1 MQINKSNGHNPWGNM
16 GGGQKGHSQPSGDSF
31 EDWLDQKVKGAG
43 KYYKSRFPGSF
54 KSGRGLILAGVAIIV
69 VWLLT
74 GFYRVEQGS
83 LGIELIFGKQWGALS
98 QPGLNYNLP
107 SPVGDVIV
115 TNVDVSRKTEVGY
128 QELGRG
134 STSNRRNIPEESL
147 MLTSDQN
154 IVDIEFVVFWKIKDP
169 IAYIFNIRD
178 PIGNVKTASESSM
191 REVVGQTRFDSI
203 VTEEKT
209 LVSIKVQK
217 VLQDFLDTL
226 NMGILI
232 EKVDFQKT
240 EPPEQVID
248 AFNDVQ
254 RARQDLDRLINE
266 AEAYSN
272 KILPKARGESE
283 ALVREAEGYRESLIK
298 QAEGEALRYSQIYA
312 SYLVSPTVTRKRMYL
327 EAISEILSKSKRIIV
342 DIDKGSGILPLLPLD
357 GLSNSKKLGN

>member
-1 MQINKSNGHNPWGNM
+1 MQVNKSNGHNPWGNM
-16 GGGQKGHSQPSGDSF
+16 GEGQKRRSQSSSGDSF
-31 EDWLDQKVKGAG
+31 EDWLDEKIKGAG
-43 KYYKSRFPGSF
+43 KYYKSKLPGSF
-54 KSGRGLILAGVAIIV
+54 KSGRGLLLAGVAIAI

-83 LGIELIFGKQWGALS
+83 LGIELIFGKQWGALA
-98 QPGLNYNLP
+98 QPGLNYNIP
-107 SPVGDVIV
+107 APVGEVIIP
-115 TNVDVSRKTEVGY
+115 NVDISRKTEVGY

-134 STSNRRNIPEESL
+134 SSSNRRNIPEESL

-154 IVDIEFVVFWKIKDP
+154 IVDIEFAVFWKIKDP

-178 PIGNVKTASESSM
+178 PIGNVKIAAESAM
-191 REVVGQTRFDSI
+191 REVIGQTRFDSI

-209 LVSIKVQK
+209 LVSLKVHK

-226 NMGILI
+226 NVGILI

-254 RARQDLDRLINE
+254 RARQDLDRLVNE

-272 KILPKARGESE
+272 KILPEARGKSE
-283 ALVREAEGYRESLIK
+283 ALIRGAEAYRESLIK
-298 QAEGEALRYSQIYA
+298 QAEGEALRYSQIYK
-312 SYLVSPTVTRKRMYL
+312 SYLVSPVVTRKRMYL
-327 EAISEILSKSKRIIV
+327 ETISEIMAKSKRVII

-357 GLSNSKKLGN
+357 SLINSKN